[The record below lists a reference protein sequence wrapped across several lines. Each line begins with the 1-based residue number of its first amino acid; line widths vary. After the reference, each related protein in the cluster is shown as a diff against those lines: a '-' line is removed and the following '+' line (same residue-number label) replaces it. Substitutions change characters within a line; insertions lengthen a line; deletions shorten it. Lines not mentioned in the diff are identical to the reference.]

1 MISLVPSEKFYLN
14 FERMLT
20 ITQVAKLAYIKS
32 NDLLGQRSRMLKHLR
47 FIIKTTKA
55 LGFCCLSLRRMLEDY
70 A

>member
-1 MISLVPSEKFYLN
+1 MISGDQRNFYLN
-14 FERMLT
+14 FKRMLA

-47 FIIKTTKA
+47 FIIQTKA
-55 LGFCCLSLRRMLEDY
+55 FTFCSLSLRGMRKYY